1 MKINLLRICHMKN
14 IFNHQLINLRMQK
27 QLSQND
33 LANKIY
39 VSRQAISK
47 WERSSGIYA
56 WI

>member
-1 MKINLLRICHMKN
+1 MKN